1 MRRNRRSLRSNSI
14 ELATAERDTA
24 TNDGAAATDAD
35 DCTVMLGEVLT
46 RCQEERSVWKML
58 KSIALFVFVVVIG
71 VVCTFGWTE
80 EKNKNQAAVQQE
92 TRWNQVS
99 TYTVH
104 VYAFNSDNEVMMVD
118 TRALPLTALPES
130 RNQQTGPR

>member
-14 ELATAERDTA
+14 KLATAERDTA
-24 TNDGAAATDAD
+24 TNDGAATDAD
-35 DCTVMLGEVLT
+35 DCTVMLGEVLS

-71 VVCTFGWTE
+71 VAFAFGWTE
-80 EKNKNQAAVQQE
+80 EENKNQAAVQQE

-99 TYTVH
+99 TYTCICIQ
-104 VYAFNSDNEVMMVD
+104 Y
-118 TRALPLTALPES
+118 R
-130 RNQQTGPR
+130 

>member
-14 ELATAERDTA
+14 KLATAERDTA
-24 TNDGAAATDAD
+24 TNDDGAATDAD

-58 KSIALFVFVVVIG
+58 KSIMLLVFVVVIG
-71 VVCTFGWTE
+71 VAFAFGWTE
-80 EKNKNQAAVQQE
+80 EENKFQAAVQQE

-99 TYTVH
+99 TYTMYMH
-104 VYAFNSDNEVMMVD
+104 SIPIMK
-118 TRALPLTALPES
+118 
-130 RNQQTGPR
+130 

>member
-14 ELATAERDTA
+14 KLATAERDTA
-24 TNDGAAATDAD
+24 TNDNGAATDAD

-58 KSIALFVFVVVIG
+58 KSIMLLVFVVVIG
-71 VVCTFGWTE
+71 VAFAFGWTE
-80 EKNKNQAAVQQE
+80 EENKNQAAVQQE

-99 TYTVH
+99 TYTMYMH
-104 VYAFNSDNEVMMVD
+104 SIPIMK
-118 TRALPLTALPES
+118 
-130 RNQQTGPR
+130 